1 MDKPVLREA
10 GKIGRADGPI
20 SIEMDSHLFVP
31 RLQSQRAIL
40 ELAHTV
46 FVNFDVPIERGL
58 VAALEEIDVHE
69 LIFGMQAMSHED
81 GHFTT
86 EPAASETN
94 PVVSSIQQLQFE
106 TAAMTSDV
114 QSRLVIGIVFGEL
127 DGTCD
132 LESEAPR

>member
-1 MDKPVLREA
+1 M
-10 GKIGRADGPI
+10 
-20 SIEMDSHLFVP
+20 
-31 RLQSQRAIL
+31 
-40 ELAHTV
+40 
-46 FVNFDVPIERGL
+46 PIERGL

-127 DGTCD
+127 LIGLYETFR
-132 LESEAPR
+132 LSKPVLMALAI